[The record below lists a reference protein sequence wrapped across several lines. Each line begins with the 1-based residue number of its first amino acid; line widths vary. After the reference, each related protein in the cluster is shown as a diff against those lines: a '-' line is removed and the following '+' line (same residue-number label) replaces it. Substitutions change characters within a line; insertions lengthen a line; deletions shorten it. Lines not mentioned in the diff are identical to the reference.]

1 MPDFLTSV
9 FTWFKDTQV
18 LDQIRDVDAI
28 GLFKNPYFLV
38 PFISLIIY
46 YLYKQ
51 AFNNLI
57 IIALVLGLWYFSGT
71 EYVTGAVVNGELQL
85 SKVIP
90 TVLVG
95 VGGIATLVYLL
106 FIRQD

>member
-1 MPDFLTSV
+1 MPDFLTAIIDWIIS
-9 FTWFKDTQV
+9 TQV
-18 LDQIRDVDAI
+18 LSQIKDVDAA
-28 GLFKNPYFLV
+28 GLFKNTYFLV
-38 PFISLIIY
+38 PFIGTIIY

-51 AFNNLI
+51 AFTNLA
-57 IIALVLGLWYFSGT
+57 IIALVIGLWYFSGT
-71 EYVTGAVVNGELQL
+71 DYVTGAVVNGELQL

-95 VGGIATLVYLL
+95 IGGIATLIYLL

>member
-1 MPDFLTSV
+1 MPTFVTSFIQWV
-9 FTWFKDTQV
+9 NATQV
-18 LDQIRDVDAI
+18 LDQIRDVDAA

-38 PFISLIIY
+38 PFISAVIY
-46 YLYKQ
+46 YLYRQ
-51 AFNNLI
+51 AFNTLV
-57 IIALVLGLWYFSGT
+57 IIALVIGLWYFSGT
-71 EYVTGAVVNGELQL
+71 DYVSGAVVNGELQL

>member
-1 MPDFLTSV
+1 MPDFLLSIIDWLNST
-9 FTWFKDTQV
+9 KV

-28 GLFKNPYFLV
+28 GLFKNTYFLV
-38 PFISLIIY
+38 PFIATIIY

-51 AFNNLI
+51 AFTNLA
-57 IIALVLGLWYFSGT
+57 IIALVIVLWYFSGT
-71 EYVTGAVVNGELQL
+71 EFVTGAIDNGEVQL
-85 SKVIP
+85 DKIIP
-90 TVLVG
+90 ILIVG